1 MKEKK
6 EVEKKKTK
14 LSEKKSIDRWGNSI
28 VALRA
33 GWMKVKV
40 KNNIC
45 KKTTNERKKE
55 VGEKR
60 KKVKVRK
67 KY

>member
-45 KKTTNERKKE
+45 KENHK
-55 VGEKR
+55 
-60 KKVKVRK
+60 
-67 KY
+67 

>member
-1 MKEKK
+1 M
-6 EVEKKKTK
+6 EKKKTR

-45 KKTTNERKKE
+45 KKNANERKKE
-55 VGEKR
+55 MG
-60 KKVKVRK
+60 KKK
-67 KY
+67 KKS

>member
-1 MKEKK
+1 MTFVKK
-6 EVEKKKTK
+6 GNERKNKVEKKKTR

-45 KKTTNERKKE
+45 KKNHK
-55 VGEKR
+55 
-60 KKVKVRK
+60 
-67 KY
+67 

>member
-14 LSEKKSIDRWGNSI
+14 LSEKKSIDRWGNST

-40 KNNIC
+40 K
-45 KKTTNERKKE
+45 
-55 VGEKR
+55 
-60 KKVKVRK
+60 KKVAR
-67 KY
+67 

>member
-6 EVEKKKTK
+6 EVEKKKTR

-45 KKTTNERKKE
+45 KK
-55 VGEKR
+55 KR
-60 KKVKVRK
+60 K
-67 KY
+67 